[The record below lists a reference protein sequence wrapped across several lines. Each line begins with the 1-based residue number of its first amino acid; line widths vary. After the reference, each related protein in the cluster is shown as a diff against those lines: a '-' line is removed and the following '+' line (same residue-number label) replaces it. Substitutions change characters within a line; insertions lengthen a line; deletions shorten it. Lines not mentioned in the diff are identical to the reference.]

1 MREDPTFHHEQT
13 KSNTQIICAVQP
25 IFTTQRAYNFN
36 FSVNQKIS
44 ILQKYALY
52 LDFLKYKIKILEK
65 YKL

>member
-13 KSNTQIICAVQP
+13 KSKTQIICAVQP

-44 ILQKYALY
+44 TLQKYALY
-52 LDFLKYKIKILEK
+52 LDF
-65 YKL
+65 